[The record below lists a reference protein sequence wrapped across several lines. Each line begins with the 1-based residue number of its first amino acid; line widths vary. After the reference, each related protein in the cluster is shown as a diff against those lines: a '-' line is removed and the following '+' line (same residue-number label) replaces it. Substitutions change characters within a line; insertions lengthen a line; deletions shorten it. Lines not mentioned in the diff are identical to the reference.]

1 MPEELRLIP
10 RSVHVPAPTLRD
22 LLAVVFRQRRLTL
35 ISFAGVFLA
44 VVLHGLIAPSYQSE
58 MKVLVRRGRVDPVV
72 SSTPSQA
79 EFEHEGVTEEELN
92 SEVDLLHDGEIL
104 RTVARNS
111 GLMSES
117 NSWFWSLV
125 GDNEERQ
132 LARAV
137 RRINRRLTVEPVR
150 KATLIT
156 VSYKSSDPVQAATV
170 LHSLASAY
178 IERHEQLHRPSGE
191 FKFFDQQV
199 VQSRGSLEEAELE
212 LMKFGSDQGVT
223 SAALERD
230 MALQKSSE
238 ADADARQT
246 QVSIAATSERVRA
259 LEKKLNSLP
268 ERITTQI
275 RDSDNPQLMEKMKA
289 RLLELQLNR
298 TALLG
303 KYEPSY
309 RPVQEVE
316 QEIAETK
323 ATIAAEG
330 EAPIRERT
338 SDQDP
343 DHEWAKAELLKAQV
357 ELNAMN
363 VHASAESI
371 LLAHYRETASLLGD
385 HAIEQE
391 QLLHDL
397 KAAEEKYLLYLN
409 KREEARI
416 GDALDQGGI
425 LNVAIA
431 EQATVPALP
440 ELSGLSFG
448 IIGLMCAST
457 LSVTLAFVADYLNPA
472 FRTPDEIVAY
482 LGSPV
487 LASLPRKTDRK
498 MRVLDD

>member
-1 MPEELRLIP
+1 MPEDLRLVP
-10 RSVHVPAPTLRD
+10 RSAHVPSPTLRD
-22 LLAVVFRQRRLTL
+22 LLAVVFRQRRLVL
-35 ISFAGVFLA
+35 ISFAFVFLA
-44 VVLHGLIAPSYQSE
+44 VVLYGVLVPPYQSE

-72 SSTPSQA
+72 TSTPSQA
-79 EFEHEGVTEEELN
+79 EFEREGVTEEELN
-92 SEVDLLHDGEIL
+92 SEVELLHDDEIL
-104 RTVARNS
+104 RTVVRQT
-111 GLMSES
+111 GMVSEGH
-117 NSWFWSLV
+117 SWFWSLF
-125 GDNEERQ
+125 GDNEDRQ

-137 RRINRRLTVEPVR
+137 RRINNRLTVEPVR

-156 VSYKSSDPVQAATV
+156 VSYKSSDPAQAASL
-170 LHSLASAY
+170 LHSLAAAY
-178 IERHEQLHRPSGE
+178 LERHEQLHRPSGE

-199 VQSRGSLEEAELE
+199 VLARGGLEEAELQ
-212 LMKFGSDQGVT
+212 LMRFGADQGVT

-230 MALQKSSE
+230 MALQKFSE
-238 ADADARQT
+238 ADANARQT
-246 QVSIAATSERVRA
+246 QVSIAATMERARV
-259 LEKKLNSLP
+259 LEKKLSLLP

-298 TALLG
+298 TKLLA

-309 RPVQEVE
+309 RPVQELDR
-316 QEIAETK
+316 EIGETK
-323 ATIAAEG
+323 SSIAAEDKS
-330 EAPIRERT
+330 PIRERT

-343 DHEWAKAELLKAQV
+343 NHEWAKAELLKTQV
-357 ELNAMN
+357 ELNAMSA
-363 VHASAESI
+363 HATAENA
-371 LLAHYRETASLLGD
+371 LLAHYREAASQLGD

-397 KAAEEKYLLYLN
+397 KATEEKYLLYLN

-425 LNVAIA
+425 LNVTIA

-440 ELSGLSFG
+440 ELSGLTFG
-448 IIGLMCAST
+448 FIGLACASAV
-457 LSVTLAFVADYLNPA
+457 SVTLAFITDYLNPA

-487 LASLPRKTDRK
+487 LASLPRRNG
-498 MRVLDD
+498 

>member
-10 RSVHVPAPTLRD
+10 RSVRPRSPTLRD
-22 LLAVVFRQRRLTL
+22 LLAVVFRQRRLGL
-35 ISFAGVFLA
+35 ISFVAVFLA
-44 VVLHGLIAPSYQSE
+44 VVLYGLIAPSYQSE

-79 EFEHEGVTEEELN
+79 EFAHEGVTEEELN

-104 RTVARNS
+104 RTVVRNS
-111 GLMSES
+111 NLIAEGH
-117 NSWFWSLV
+117 SWFWSLV
-125 GDNEERQ
+125 GDSQERQ

-137 RRINRRLTVEPVR
+137 RRINQRLTVEPVR

-156 VSYKSSDPVQAATV
+156 VSYKCSDPAQAATV
-170 LHSLASAY
+170 LHSLVSAY

-199 VQSRGSLEEAELE
+199 AQSRGNLEEAELQ

-230 MALQKSSE
+230 MALQKLSE

-246 QVSIAATSERVRA
+246 RVAIAATAERARA
-259 LEKKLNSLP
+259 LEKKLKLLP
-268 ERITTQI
+268 ERVTTQI

-289 RLLELQLNR
+289 RLLELQLGR
-298 TALLG
+298 TELLT

-309 RPVQEVE
+309 RPVQEID
-316 QEIAETK
+316 QKIAETK
-323 ATIAAEG
+323 AAIAAE
-330 EAPIRERT
+330 EQAPIRERT

-343 DHEWAKAELLKAQV
+343 DHEWAKAELLKTRV
-357 ELNAMN
+357 ELNAMAA
-363 VHASAESI
+363 HATAENA
-371 LLAHYRETASLLGD
+371 LLAHYREAASQLGD

-397 KAAEEKYLLYLN
+397 KATEEKYLLYLN

-425 LNVAIA
+425 LNVTIA
-431 EQATVPALP
+431 EQPTVPALP
-440 ELSGLSFG
+440 ELSGLSFAF
-448 IIGLMCAST
+448 IGLVCAGT
-457 LSVTLAFVADYLNPA
+457 LSVTLAFASDYLNPA

-487 LASLPRKTDRK
+487 LASLPRRTDRK
-498 MRVLDD
+498 TRILDE

>member
-10 RSVHVPAPTLRD
+10 RFARPPSPTLRD
-22 LLAVVFRQRRLTL
+22 LLAVVFRQRRLLL
-35 ISFAGVFLA
+35 ISFVGFFLA
-44 VVLHGLIAPSYQSE
+44 VVLYGLIARSYQSE

-79 EFEHEGVTEEELN
+79 EFEREGVTEEELN
-92 SEVDLLHDGEIL
+92 SEVELLHDGEIL
-104 RTVARNS
+104 RTVVRNS
-111 GLMSES
+111 GLVVEGH
-117 NSWFWSLV
+117 SWFWSLV

-137 RRINRRLTVEPVR
+137 RRINTRLTVEPVR

-156 VSYKSSDPVQAATV
+156 VSYESSDPAQAATV

-178 IERHEQLHRPSGE
+178 LERHEHLHRPSGE
-191 FKFFDQQV
+191 FKFFDHQV
-199 VQSRGSLEEAELE
+199 AQSRGSLEEAELQ

-230 MALQKSSE
+230 MALQKLSE

-246 QVSIAATSERVRA
+246 QVAIAAAAERTRA
-259 LEKKLNSLP
+259 LEKKLNLLP

-289 RLLELQLNR
+289 RLLELQLDR
-298 TALLG
+298 TELLT

-309 RPVQEVE
+309 RPVQEVV
-316 QEIAETK
+316 QKIAETK
-323 ATIAAEG
+323 AAILAE
-330 EAPIRERT
+330 EQAPIRERT

-343 DHEWAKAELLKAQV
+343 DHEWAKAELLETQV
-357 ELNAMN
+357 ELNAMTA
-363 VHASAESI
+363 HAAAENA
-371 LLAHYRETASLLGD
+371 LFAHYQEAARQLGD

-416 GDALDQGGI
+416 ADALDQGGI
-425 LNVAIA
+425 LNVTIA

-440 ELSGLSFG
+440 ERSGLSFVF
-448 IIGLMCAST
+448 IGLMSAST
-457 LSVTLAFVADYLNPA
+457 LSVTLAFVTDYLNPA

-487 LASLPRKTDRK
+487 LASLPRTNG
-498 MRVLDD
+498 

>member
-1 MPEELRLIP
+1 MPEDLRLVP
-10 RSVHVPAPTLRD
+10 RSARVPSPTLRD
-22 LLAVVFRQRRLTL
+22 LLAVVFRQRRLTV
-35 ISFAGVFLA
+35 ISFAAVFFA
-44 VVLHGLIAPSYQSE
+44 IVLYGLIAPPYQSE

-72 SSTPSQA
+72 TSTPSQA
-79 EFEHEGVTEEELN
+79 EFEREGVTEEELN
-92 SEVDLLHDGEIL
+92 SEVELLHDDEIL
-104 RTVARNS
+104 RTVVRQAD
-111 GLMSES
+111 LISEGH
-117 NSWFWSLV
+117 SWFWSV
-125 GDNEERQ
+125 FGDNEDRQ

-137 RRINRRLTVEPVR
+137 RRINNRLTVEPVR

-156 VSYKSSDPVQAATV
+156 ASYKSSDPAQAANV
-170 LHSLASAY
+170 LHFLAAAY
-178 IERHEQLHRPSGE
+178 LERHEQLHRPSGE

-199 VQSRGSLEEAELE
+199 VQARGGLEEAELQ
-212 LMKFGSDQGVT
+212 LMRFGADQGVT

-230 MALQKSSE
+230 MALQKFSE

-246 QVSIAATSERVRA
+246 EVSIAATTEREHV
-259 LEKKLNSLP
+259 LERKLSFLP

-298 TALLG
+298 TKLLA

-309 RPVQEVE
+309 RPVQEIDR
-316 QEIAETK
+316 EITETR
-323 ATIAAEG
+323 ASIAAEDKS
-330 EAPIRERT
+330 PIRERT

-343 DHEWAKAELLKAQV
+343 NHEWAKAELLKTQV
-357 ELNAMN
+357 ELNAMSA
-363 VHASAESI
+363 HATAENA
-371 LLAHYRETASLLGD
+371 LLAHYREAASQLGD

-397 KAAEEKYLLYLN
+397 KATEEKYLLYLN

-425 LNVAIA
+425 LNVTIA

-440 ELSGLSFG
+440 ELSGLTFG
-448 IIGLMCAST
+448 FIGLACASAV
-457 LSVTLAFVADYLNPA
+457 SVTLAFVTDYLNPA

-487 LASLPRKTDRK
+487 LASLPRRNG
-498 MRVLDD
+498 

>member
-10 RSVHVPAPTLRD
+10 RFARPPSPTLRD
-22 LLAVVFRQRRLTL
+22 LLAVVFRQRRLAL
-35 ISFAGVFLA
+35 ISFVGVFLA
-44 VVLHGLIAPSYQSE
+44 VVLYGLIAPSYQSE

-79 EFEHEGVTEEELN
+79 EFEREGVTEEELN

-104 RTVARNS
+104 RTVVRNS
-111 GLMSES
+111 GLIAEGH
-117 NSWFWSLV
+117 SWFWSLV
-125 GDNEERQ
+125 GDNQERQ

-137 RRINRRLTVEPVR
+137 CRINKRLTVEPVR

-156 VSYKSSDPVQAATV
+156 VSYKSSDPAQAATV

-199 VQSRGSLEEAELE
+199 AQSRGSLEEAELQ

-230 MALQKSSE
+230 MALQKLSE

-246 QVSIAATSERVRA
+246 QVAIVATAERARA

-268 ERITTQI
+268 ERVTTQI

-289 RLLELQLNR
+289 RLLELRLGR
-298 TALLG
+298 TELLT

-316 QEIAETK
+316 QKIAETK
-323 ATIAAEG
+323 AAIAAE
-330 EAPIRERT
+330 EQAPIRERI

-343 DHEWAKAELLKAQV
+343 DHEWAKAELLKTQV
-357 ELNAMN
+357 ELNAMTA
-363 VHASAESI
+363 HAAAENT
-371 LLAHYRETASLLGD
+371 LLAHYREAASQLGD

-397 KAAEEKYLLYLN
+397 KATEEKYLLYLN

-425 LNVAIA
+425 LNVTIA

-440 ELSGLSFG
+440 ELSGMNFAF
-448 IIGLMCAST
+448 IGLVSAGT
-457 LSVTLAFVADYLNPA
+457 LSVTLAFVTDYLNPA

-487 LASLPRKTDRK
+487 LASLPRKNG
-498 MRVLDD
+498 

>member
-10 RSVHVPAPTLRD
+10 RSVRVPSPTLRD
-22 LLAVVFRQRRLTL
+22 LVAVVFRQRRLAL
-35 ISFAGVFLA
+35 ISFVLVFLA
-44 VVLHGLIAPSYQSE
+44 VVLYGLIAPPYESE

-72 SSTPSQA
+72 TSTPSQA

-92 SEVDLLHDGEIL
+92 SEAELLHDGEIL
-104 RTVARNS
+104 RTVVRNS
-111 GLMSES
+111 GLISEGH
-117 NSWFWSLV
+117 SWFWSLF
-125 GDNEERQ
+125 GDSEERQ

-137 RRINRRLTVEPVR
+137 RRIDKRLTVEAVK

-156 VSYKSSDPVQAATV
+156 VSYKCSDPAQAANV
-170 LHSLASAY
+170 LHSLATAY
-178 IERHEQLHRPSGE
+178 LERHEQVHRPSGE

-199 VQSRGSLEEAELE
+199 IQSRNGLEEAELQ
-212 LMKFGSDQGVT
+212 LMKFGADEGVT

-230 MALQKSSE
+230 MALQKLSE
-238 ADADARQT
+238 ADADVRQS
-246 QVSIAATSERVRA
+246 QVAIAAASERARV
-259 LEKKLNSLP
+259 LEKRLISLP

-275 RDSDNPQLMEKMKA
+275 RNSDNPQLMQQMKA

-298 TALLG
+298 TQLLT

-309 RPVQEVE
+309 RSVQELD
-316 QEIAETK
+316 QEISETA
-323 ATIAAEG
+323 ATIAAENQS
-330 EAPIRERT
+330 PIRERT

-343 DHEWAKAELLKAQV
+343 DHEWAKGELLKTQV
-357 ELNAMN
+357 ELNALGAHATAEN
-363 VHASAESI
+363 V
-371 LLAHYRETASLLGD
+371 LLVHYREAASQLGNR
-385 HAIEQE
+385 AIQQE

-397 KAAEEKYLLYLN
+397 KATEEKYLLYLN

-425 LNVAIA
+425 LNVTIA

-440 ELSGLSFG
+440 QLSGLSFG
-448 IIGLMCAST
+448 LIGLAGAGT
-457 LSVTLAFVADYLNPA
+457 LSITLAFVSDGLNPA

-487 LASLPRKTDRK
+487 LASLPRKN
-498 MRVLDD
+498 V

>member
-1 MPEELRLIP
+1 
-10 RSVHVPAPTLRD
+10 V
-22 LLAVVFRQRRLTL
+22 LAVVFRQRRLAL
-35 ISFAGVFLA
+35 ISFAGVFL
-44 VVLHGLIAPSYQSE
+44 VVLLYGLIAPSYQSE
-58 MKVLVRRGRVDPVV
+58 MRVLVRRGRVDPVV
-72 SSTPSQA
+72 TSTPSQA

-92 SEVDLLHDGEIL
+92 SEVELLHDGEIL
-104 RTVARNS
+104 RTVVRNS
-111 GLMSES
+111 GLISEGR
-117 NSWFWSLV
+117 SWFWSLV
-125 GDNEERQ
+125 GDSEDRQ

-137 RRINRRLTVEPVR
+137 RRINKRLTVEPVR

-156 VSYKSSDPVQAATV
+156 VSYKSSDPAQAATV

-178 IERHEQLHRPSGE
+178 LERHEQLHRPSGE

-199 VQSRGSLEEAELE
+199 VQSRRSLEEAELQ
-212 LMKFGSDQGVT
+212 LMKFGRDQAVT

-230 MALQKSSE
+230 MALQKLSE

-246 QVSIAATSERVRA
+246 QVSIAATSERARI
-259 LEKKLNSLP
+259 LEKKLNALP
-268 ERITTQI
+268 ERITTQV
-275 RDSDNPQLMEKMKA
+275 RNSDNPQLMEKMKV

-298 TALLG
+298 TDLLT

-309 RPVQEVE
+309 RPVQELDE
-316 QEIAETK
+316 QIAETK
-323 ATIAAEG
+323 ASISAEDQ
-330 EAPIRERT
+330 APIRERT

-357 ELNAMN
+357 ELNAMTA
-363 VHASAESI
+363 HAAAENT
-371 LLAHYRETASLLGD
+371 LQAHYREAASQLGN

-397 KAAEEKYLLYLN
+397 KATEEKYLLYLN

-425 LNVAIA
+425 LNVTIA
-431 EQATVPALP
+431 EHATVPALP

-448 IIGLMCAST
+448 FIGLACACTASIT
-457 LSVTLAFVADYLNPA
+457 LVFVSDYLNPA

-487 LASLPRKTDRK
+487 LASLPAKMGRKTRI
-498 MRVLDD
+498 LDE

>member
-1 MPEELRLIP
+1 MPEELRIIP
-10 RSVHVPAPTLRD
+10 RSARVPSPTLRD
-22 LLAVVFRQRRLTL
+22 LLAVVFRQRRLALT
-35 ISFAGVFLA
+35 SFVGIFLA
-44 VVLHGLIAPSYQSE
+44 IVLYGLIAPPYQSE

-72 SSTPSQA
+72 TSTPSQA
-79 EFEHEGVTEEELN
+79 EFERESVSEEELN
-92 SEVDLLHDGEIL
+92 SEVELLHDNEIL
-104 RTVARNS
+104 RTVVRHA
-111 GLMSES
+111 GLISEGQP
-117 NSWFWSLV
+117 WFWRLF
-125 GDNEERQ
+125 GDNEQRQ

-137 RRINRRLTVEPVR
+137 RRVEKRLTVEAVK

-156 VSYKSSDPVQAATV
+156 VSYKSSDPVQAAKV

-178 IERHEQLHRPSGE
+178 LERHEQLHRPSGE

-199 VQSRGSLEEAELE
+199 VQARGGVEEAELQ
-212 LMKFGSDQGVT
+212 LMSFGADQGVT

-230 MALQKSSE
+230 MVLQKLSE

-246 QVSIAATSERVRA
+246 QVLIAATSERAQMLEEKLA
-259 LEKKLNSLP
+259 LLP

-275 RDSDNPQLMEKMKA
+275 RNSNNPQLMQKMKA
-289 RLLELQLNR
+289 QLLELQLSR
-298 TALLG
+298 TELLA

-309 RPVQEVE
+309 RPVQEID
-316 QEIAETK
+316 QEIAQTK
-323 ATIAAEG
+323 ASIAAEDQ
-330 EAPIRERT
+330 APIRERT

-343 DHEWAKAELLKAQV
+343 NHEWAKAESLKTQV
-357 ELNAMN
+357 ELNAMSAHAAAEN
-363 VHASAESI
+363 V
-371 LLAHYRETASLLGD
+371 LLAHYREAAIQLGD

-425 LNVAIA
+425 LNVTIA
-431 EQATVPALP
+431 EEATVPALP
-440 ELSGLSFG
+440 QLSGLGFG
-448 IIGLMCAST
+448 LVGLAGAGTVSI
-457 LSVTLAFVADYLNPA
+457 TLAFVADYLNPA

-487 LASLPRKTDRK
+487 LASLPRKN
-498 MRVLDD
+498 V